1 MYDLVPFVYYNMNMV
16 SDIGQFQS
24 VDFQCIREEP
34 CDFRAIRCFKVAIL
48 CFRVDVADDHIY
60 N

>member
-1 MYDLVPFVYYNMNMV
+1 MNMI

-34 CDFRAIRCFKVAIL
+34 YDFRAIRCFKVAIL